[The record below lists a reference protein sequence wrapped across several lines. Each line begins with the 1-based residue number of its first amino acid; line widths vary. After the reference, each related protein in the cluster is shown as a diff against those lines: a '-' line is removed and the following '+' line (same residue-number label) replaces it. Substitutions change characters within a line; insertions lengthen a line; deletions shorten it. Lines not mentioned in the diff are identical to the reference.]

1 MELELKFLNL
11 LKDKQIAE
19 KEKQFAEKQVAELE
33 KKVDELSKDKLKAEN
48 QAKTNLENFWSV

>member
-33 KKVDELSKDKLKAEN
+33 KKVDELSKDKLKAEG